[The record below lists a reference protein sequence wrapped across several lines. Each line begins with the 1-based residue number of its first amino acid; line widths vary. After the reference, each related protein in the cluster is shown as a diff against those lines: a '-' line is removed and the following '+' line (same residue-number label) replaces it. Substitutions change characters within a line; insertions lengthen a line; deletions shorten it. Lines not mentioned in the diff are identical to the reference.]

1 MKKQFCALSLLFCLP
16 ALLTAC
22 AGAATPGAEPAI
34 LSTTFPTA
42 TLTQPPTSTP
52 LPATATPTATISPQ
66 CTQYTLTAELDYPQ
80 HRLTISEAVSYSNRS
95 ADKLSALVF
104 VVEPDRQAGE
114 FQLTSLH
121 WADGNAVQGFTL
133 AGGELTLPLMQPLA
147 PGQTVEVSLTY
158 MLDLPSA
165 RGVLSFD
172 SRQVNLAGWY
182 PYLPPYIEGEG
193 WRINPPGTVGEYQV
207 YELADFDVSFMLKE
221 APAGLVVAA
230 SAVNDSAVGGYHYLQ
245 KGVRNFTLSAST
257 DYVQLNG
264 LAGQTPVTAY
274 VFSGDETAGQASL
287 ETTIQALNLYS
298 SLYGP
303 YTRPSLTLVE
313 ADFADGMEYD
323 GLYFLGKEYFKAYT
337 GNPAGYLVALSAHE
351 TAHQWWY
358 AMIGSDQA
366 RESWLDEALATY
378 SERLFY
384 EHQYPDLVNWW
395 WQTRVQGY
403 SPAGWVNSTIYN
415 FTAFRPYVNAVYL
428 RGAEFLEELRTT
440 IGDEAFFAFL
450 SGYFSSIQAEGQK
463 DDLAFSSAAR
473 FWDILGQYNQT
484 DVSGL
489 KNRYFKP

>member
-230 SAVNDSAVGGYHYLQ
+230 SAVNDSAVRRISLSPEGGAQLHPLGQ
-245 KGVRNFTLSAST
+245 HGLRSVERIGRADPGHGLCVQRRRNRR
-257 DYVQLNG
+257 
-264 LAGQTPVTAY
+264 AGQP
-274 VFSGDETAGQASL
+274 
-287 ETTIQALNLYS
+287 
-298 SLYGP
+298 
-303 YTRPSLTLVE
+303 
-313 ADFADGMEYD
+313 
-323 GLYFLGKEYFKAYT
+323 
-337 GNPAGYLVALSAHE
+337 GNDD
-351 TAHQWWY
+351 T
-358 AMIGSDQA
+358 
-366 RESWLDEALATY
+366 
-378 SERLFY
+378 
-384 EHQYPDLVNWW
+384 
-395 WQTRVQGY
+395 
-403 SPAGWVNSTIYN
+403 
-415 FTAFRPYVNAVYL
+415 
-428 RGAEFLEELRTT
+428 GAEFVFQPVRAVYAPEPHPGR
-440 IGDEAFFAFL
+440 G
-450 SGYFSSIQAEGQK
+450 
-463 DDLAFSSAAR
+463 
-473 FWDILGQYNQT
+473 
-484 DVSGL
+484 
-489 KNRYFKP
+489 